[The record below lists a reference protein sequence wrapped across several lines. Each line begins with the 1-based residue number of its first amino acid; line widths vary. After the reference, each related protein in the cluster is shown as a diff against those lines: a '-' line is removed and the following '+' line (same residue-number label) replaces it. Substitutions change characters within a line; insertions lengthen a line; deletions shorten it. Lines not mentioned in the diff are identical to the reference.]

1 MERLFLWT
9 WGYHRALEAKPNMA
23 IFDDI
28 LRKMNNDT
36 LIAQFLVDGVCR
48 TKARPTTLANDHWPS
63 KLTQEET
70 LYGLSTVQICVHQW
84 TPKYVGL

>member
-1 MERLFLWT
+1 MERLFLWA

-28 LRKMNNDT
+28 P
-36 LIAQFLVDGVCR
+36 IAQFLVDAVCR

-63 KLTQEET
+63 KLTQEQT

-84 TPKYVGL
+84 TPKYVEL